1 LKGANVLNAI
11 GIQKV
16 TRRLGQALARNSPT
30 ILTGVSVA
38 GLIATVTMGVKAT
51 PKALAILEEEG
62 EDHRKG
68 YDKYDV
74 KLVSKLEIVKLTWRC
89 YIPTAL
95 MGGMTICCI
104 IGANSINLRRNAAL
118 ASIYSLTE
126 GALKE
131 YQAKVIETFGDAKAQ
146 KIKDSIDR
154 DTVKNNPVKDR
165 EVIITGRG
173 EMLCYETVSGRY
185 FKGDIEKIR
194 KIQNELNRD
203 LLNETFISMND
214 VYEALGLSY
223 TKIGDDLGWDV
234 NEGLIEFRFSSQLSE
249 DEVPCLVIDYHDKP
263 RYNYRD
269 Y

>member
-1 LKGANVLNAI
+1 MNAT

-16 TRRLGQALARNSPT
+16 TRKLGQALARNSPT

-38 GLIATVTMGVKAT
+38 GLIATVTMAVKAT
-51 PKALAILEEEG
+51 PKALAILEEEEYG
-62 EDHRKG
+62 QGHRKG

-74 KLVSKLEIVKLTWRC
+74 NLVSKLEIVKLTWQC

-126 GALKE
+126 AALKE
-131 YQAKVIETFGDAKAQ
+131 YQAKVIETFGEAKAN
-146 KIKDSIDR
+146 KIKDSIDE
-154 DTVKNNPVKDR
+154 DTIRKNPVRDR

-173 EMLCYETVSGRY
+173 ETLCYETVSGRY

-223 TKIGDDLGWDV
+223 TKIGDDLGWDA